1 MDFYSKSDK
10 AILAEI
16 GSRFRRL
23 RLRRDLSQEQ
33 LSKQAQVSISTIKS
47 LEAGSGKLPT
57 IIAVLRELKAL
68 DQMDNFIPE
77 PSISPIQLMERA
89 GKERQRASGRES
101 KISHKKKDEQW

>member
-1 MDFYSKSDK
+1 MDIYSKSDK

-33 LSKQAQVSISTIKS
+33 LAMYAQVSISTIKS
-47 LEAGSGKLPT
+47 LEAGAGKLST

-68 DQMDNFIPE
+68 DQIENFIPE
-77 PSISPIQLMERA
+77 PSVSPVQLLERA
-89 GKERQRASGRES
+89 GKERQRASGREP